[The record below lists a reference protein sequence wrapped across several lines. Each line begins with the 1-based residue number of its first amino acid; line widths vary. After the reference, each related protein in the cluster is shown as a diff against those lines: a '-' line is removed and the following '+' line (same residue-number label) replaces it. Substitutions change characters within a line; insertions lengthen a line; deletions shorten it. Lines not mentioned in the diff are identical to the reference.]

1 MNKITR
7 FRAYQLGIPGSSFSY
22 SVDDHFTL
30 IEARLTHMS
39 IRGISAEL
47 ELLNKNDINCLH
59 ITSWD
64 QDHCDYDELSLIL
77 KYLKPWKIEYPGYAP
92 HTDNAIKCKRLIEAY
107 QGYTERISPDYINSL
122 SPGEEKK
129 YNNILYNPIYISDN
143 SNDNSVVQLFRQ
155 GRFSLLSLGD
165 CEDPAIARR
174 LINSRMVNETDVLIL
189 AHHGADNGFTT
200 RELIDAIQPKI
211 AICSSNYD
219 NQFEHPAQFI
229 RDLLYYSGITL
240 FTTKTGDIIIECKE
254 DNIVRAYNLSADST
268 QISSVKN
275 FVPKLLVNN

>member
-7 FRAYQLGIPGSSFSY
+7 FRAYQLGTPGSSFSY

-30 IEARLTHMS
+30 IEARLTDISM
-39 IRGISAEL
+39 RGVIAEL
-47 ELLNKNDINCLH
+47 KLLNKKCINCLH

-77 KYLKPWKIEYPGYAP
+77 KYLKPQRVEYPGYMP
-92 HTDNAIKCKRLIEAY
+92 HTDNAKRCKRLIESY
-107 QGYTERISPDYINSL
+107 QGYTEKISPEYIDSL

-129 YNNILYNPIYISDN
+129 YNNILYNPICISDN

-174 LINSRMVNETDVLIL
+174 LINSKLAKESDVMIL

-200 RELIDAIQPKI
+200 KELIDAIRPKI

-219 NQFEHPAQFI
+219 NQFEHPSQPI
-229 RDLLYYSGITL
+229 RDLLYYSGVTL
-240 FTTKTGDIIIECKE
+240 FTTKTGDVIIECKE
-254 DNIVRAYNLSADST
+254 DNNVRAYNMISNNT

-275 FVPKLLVNN
+275 FTPKLLVNN

>member
-1 MNKITR
+1 M
-7 FRAYQLGIPGSSFSY
+7 
-22 SVDDHFTL
+22 
-30 IEARLTHMS
+30 
-39 IRGISAEL
+39 
-47 ELLNKNDINCLH
+47 
-59 ITSWD
+59 
-64 QDHCDYDELSLIL
+64 
-77 KYLKPWKIEYPGYAP
+77 
-92 HTDNAIKCKRLIEAY
+92 
-107 QGYTERISPDYINSL
+107 
-122 SPGEEKK
+122 
-129 YNNILYNPIYISDN
+129 
-143 SNDNSVVQLFRQ
+143 
-155 GRFSLLSLGD
+155 LSLGD

-174 LINSRMVNETDVLIL
+174 LINSRMVNETAVLIL

-211 AICSSNYD
+211 AISSSNYD
-219 NQFEHPAQFI
+219 NQFEQPAQFI

>member
-7 FRAYQLGIPGSSFSY
+7 FRAYQLGTPGSSFSY

-30 IEARLTHMS
+30 IEARLTAMS
-39 IRGISAEL
+39 MRGVIAEL
-47 ELLNKNDINCLH
+47 KLLNIKCINCLH

-64 QDHCDYDELSLIL
+64 QDHCDYEELSLIL
-77 KYLKPWKIEYPGYAP
+77 KHLKPQRVEYPGYMP
-92 HTDNAIKCKRLIEAY
+92 HTDNAKKCKRLIESY
-107 QGYTERISPDYINSL
+107 QGYTEKISPEYIDSL

-129 YNNILYNPIYISDN
+129 YSNILYNPICISDN

-165 CEDPAIARR
+165 CEDPTIARR
-174 LINSRMVNETDVLIL
+174 LINSKLAKEADVMIL

-200 RELIDAIQPKI
+200 KELIDAIRPKI

-219 NQFEHPAQFI
+219 NQFEHPSQPI
-229 RDLLYYSGITL
+229 RDLLYYSGVTL
-240 FTTKTGDIIIECKE
+240 FTTKTGDVIIECKE
-254 DNIVRAYNLSADST
+254 DNNVRAYNMISDNT

-275 FVPKLLVNN
+275 FEPKLLVNN

>member
-7 FRAYQLGIPGSSFSY
+7 FRAYQLGTPGSSFSY

-30 IEARLTHMS
+30 IEARLTAMS
-39 IRGISAEL
+39 MRGVSAEL
-47 ELLNKNDINCLH
+47 KLLNKHDIDCLH

-64 QDHCDYDELSLIL
+64 QDHCDYEELTLIL
-77 KYLKPWKIEYPGYAP
+77 KYLKPQRVEYPGYTP
-92 HTDNAIKCKRLIEAY
+92 HTDNAKRCKRLIESY
-107 QGYTERISPDYINSL
+107 QGYTESITPEYIDSL
-122 SPGEEKK
+122 SPGEERK
-129 YNNILYNPIYISDN
+129 YNNILYNPRYISDN

-174 LINSRMVNETDVLIL
+174 LINCKLAKEADVMIL

-200 RELIDAIQPKI
+200 KELIDAIQPKI

-219 NQFEHPAQFI
+219 NQFEHPSQPI
-229 RDLLYYSGITL
+229 RDLLYYSGVTL
-240 FTTKTGDIIIECKE
+240 FTTKTGDVIIECKE
-254 DNIVRAYNLSADST
+254 DNNVRAYNMISNNT

-275 FVPKLLVNN
+275 FAPKLLVNN